1 MDIPQKQP
9 MNIQFYGLINE
20 RVNAGRTLT
29 LTDAFPLTTTDA
41 SITTLQAPSVDR
53 PHEHLGLP
61 FRGHDSQIAAALG
74 TGALEVLGHGIIES
88 RRRCQSRHP

>member
-1 MDIPQKQP
+1 MVIQTTFLLIVVPFQRNGYTTKTP

-41 SITTLQAPSVDR
+41 SITTFQAPSIDR
-53 PHEHLGLP
+53 L
-61 FRGHDSQIAAALG
+61 
-74 TGALEVLGHGIIES
+74 HGILAFRSGTTI
-88 RRRCQSRHP
+88 PK